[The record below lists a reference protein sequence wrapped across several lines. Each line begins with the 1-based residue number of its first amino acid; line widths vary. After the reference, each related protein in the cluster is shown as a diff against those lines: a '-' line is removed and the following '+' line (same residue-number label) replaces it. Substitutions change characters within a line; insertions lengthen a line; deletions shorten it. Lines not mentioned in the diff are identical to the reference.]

1 MSLSFQTDKQQLS
14 LQLNPTSIKHQNQ
27 IVNPQDF
34 NRDILIKAILTRISA
49 VAQSYGEKTEKIY
62 IDKEKINITQQNLE
76 QTILKRYS
84 NRKQRHM
91 NIPAIEGELTLTGD
105 LNQIYGLLKIIENIN
120 LGKSVSLGLGSV
132 KLLSEN
138 ST

>member
-1 MSLSFQTDKQQLS
+1 
-14 LQLNPTSIKHQNQ
+14 
-27 IVNPQDF
+27 
-34 NRDILIKAILTRISA
+34 
-49 VAQSYGEKTEKIY
+49 
-62 IDKEKINITQQNLE
+62 
-76 QTILKRYS
+76 
-84 NRKQRHM
+84 M